1 VISFQEKFLVGN
13 RLLVSEQRFP
23 VSLQSNHYQ
32 MKNNRKDSYT
42 FTGADIGTLILDT
55 DLKIIR
61 FTEEAKRILNLKDS
75 DPGQPLRDYD
85 TIISGAYKALET
97 LTTYEKEIQDN
108 DGNWYL
114 LGISPLISQE
124 GKAEGVIVILVN
136 NNILKNAE
144 SELDAT
150 EERLT
155 RAMVAGNMAWWE
167 MELPSGKITFN
178 HNKTRMLGLKGEDFK
193 HFQDFMQIVHPEDCD
208 GAMNAMYDH
217 LHGKA
222 AVYAC
227 EYRMKNAGGNY
238 QWFQDVGK
246 IVYKDEGKM
255 LVAGIVSEIT
265 ERKRIE
271 KQLKEA
277 KLQAEMANNY
287 KNQFLANVSHEIR
300 TPISGMVGF
309 ASLLRKE
316 DLDVET
322 KKLYID
328 IIESSSKQLLNLVN
342 DIIDISRIEA
352 GELKMSKAPCELHK
366 ILKETET
373 LFEQLKHARGKQNL
387 KIRLNLSGKDEA
399 LFIVTDPDRLK
410 QILINLIGNAL
421 KFTETGG
428 VDFGYEL
435 ENDRLKF
442 YVSDTGIGMSE
453 DDLKLV
459 FERFK
464 RTEQAHKKYEGTGLG
479 LAITKGL
486 LDLLGGDISVHSEVG
501 RGSVFTFTIPYE
513 PSKPEQVKSPEEQVT
528 DTERLRGKKIL
539 IAEDEKIN
547 RMYLEIILKDLPIQI
562 FWARNGLEAV
572 EIFSENRDI
581 NLVLMDIKMPLMDGE
596 EAMQKILAWKPGTR
610 IVAQTANALSSD
622 REKYLESG
630 FVDHI
635 SKPIDKKQL
644 IRIMEKWVL

>member
-1 VISFQEKFLVGN
+1 
-13 RLLVSEQRFP
+13 
-23 VSLQSNHYQ
+23 
-32 MKNNRKDSYT
+32 
-42 FTGADIGTLILDT
+42 
-55 DLKIIR
+55 
-61 FTEEAKRILNLKDS
+61 
-75 DPGQPLRDYD
+75 
-85 TIISGAYKALET
+85 
-97 LTTYEKEIQDN
+97 
-108 DGNWYL
+108 
-114 LGISPLISQE
+114 
-124 GKAEGVIVILVN
+124 
-136 NNILKNAE
+136 
-144 SELDAT
+144 
-150 EERLT
+150 
-155 RAMVAGNMAWWE
+155 
-167 MELPSGKITFN
+167 
-178 HNKTRMLGLKGEDFK
+178 
-193 HFQDFMQIVHPEDCD
+193 MQIVHPEDCD

-464 RTEQAHKKYEGTGLG
+464 RTEQAHRKYDGTGLG

-486 LDLLGGDISVHSEVG
+486 LDLLDGSVSVKSQVG
-501 RGSVFTFTIPYE
+501 KGSVFTFIIPYE
-513 PSKPEQVKSPEEQVT
+513 PAKPEQAKSPKEKVT

-581 NLVLMDIKMPLMDGE
+581 NLVLMDIKMPLMDGV
-596 EAMQKILAWKPGTR
+596 EAMQKIIAWKPGTR

-635 SKPIDKKQL
+635 TKPIDKKQL
-644 IRIMEKWVL
+644 IQIMEKWV

>member
-1 VISFQEKFLVGN
+1 
-13 RLLVSEQRFP
+13 
-23 VSLQSNHYQ
+23 
-32 MKNNRKDSYT
+32 MKNKKDEQKSI
-42 FTGADIGTLILDT
+42 F
-55 DLKIIR
+55 
-61 FTEEAKRILNLKDS
+61 LN
-75 DPGQPLRDYD
+75 
-85 TIISGAYKALET
+85 
-97 LTTYEKEIQDN
+97 
-108 DGNWYL
+108 
-114 LGISPLISQE
+114 
-124 GKAEGVIVILVN
+124 
-136 NNILKNAE
+136 
-144 SELDAT
+144 T

-155 RAMVAGNMAWWE
+155 IALEAGDMAWWE
-167 MELPSGKITFN
+167 MELPSGKIVFN

-193 HFQDFMQIVHPEDCD
+193 HFQDFMNRVHPDDCET
-208 GAMNAMYDH
+208 AMKAMRDHLSGKEAMYE
-217 LHGKA
+217 
-222 AVYAC
+222 C
-227 EYRMKNAGGNY
+227 EYRIKNVKGDY
-238 QWFQDVGK
+238 QWFHDAGK
-246 IVYKDEGKM
+246 IVFREGGKI
-255 LVAGIVSEIT
+255 LVAGIVTEIS

-271 KQLKEA
+271 TQIKEA
-277 KLQAEMANNY
+277 RLQAELANQY

-300 TPISGMVGF
+300 TPVSGMVGF
-309 ASLLRKE
+309 ASLLRSE
-316 DLDVET
+316 ELDFET

-352 GELKMSKAPCELHK
+352 GELKISKAPCELHK

-373 LFEQLKHARGKQNL
+373 LFEQLKHARGK
-387 KIRLNLSGKDEA
+387 KNLSINLNIPEKDKE

-421 KFTETGG
+421 KFTEAGG
-428 VDFGYEL
+428 VDFGYKL

-442 YVSDTGIGMSE
+442 YVSDTGIGMSGE
-453 DDLKLV
+453 DLKVV

-464 RTEQAHKKYEGTGLG
+464 RTEQAHKKYDGTGLG

-501 RGSVFTFTIPYE
+501 KGSVFTFTIPYE
-513 PSKPEQVKSPEEQVT
+513 PAKPEQAKSPKEQVT

-562 FWARNGLEAV
+562 FWAQNGLEAV
-572 EIFSENRDI
+572 EIFSENEGID
-581 NLVLMDIKMPLMDGE
+581 LVLMDIKMPLMDGE
-596 EAMQKILAWKPGTR
+596 EAMQKILALKPGIR

-635 SKPIDKKQL
+635 SKPIDRQQL
-644 IRIMEKWVL
+644 IGIMEKWV

>member
-1 VISFQEKFLVGN
+1 
-13 RLLVSEQRFP
+13 
-23 VSLQSNHYQ
+23 
-32 MKNNRKDSYT
+32 
-42 FTGADIGTLILDT
+42 
-55 DLKIIR
+55 
-61 FTEEAKRILNLKDS
+61 
-75 DPGQPLRDYD
+75 
-85 TIISGAYKALET
+85 
-97 LTTYEKEIQDN
+97 
-108 DGNWYL
+108 
-114 LGISPLISQE
+114 
-124 GKAEGVIVILVN
+124 
-136 NNILKNAE
+136 
-144 SELDAT
+144 
-150 EERLT
+150 
-155 RAMVAGNMAWWE
+155 
-167 MELPSGKITFN
+167 
-178 HNKTRMLGLKGEDFK
+178 
-193 HFQDFMQIVHPEDCD
+193 MQIVHPEDCD

-501 RGSVFTFTIPYE
+501 RGSVFTFTTPYE
-513 PSKPEQVKSPEEQVT
+513 PAKPEQVKSRKEQVT
-528 DTERLRGKKIL
+528 DTGRLRGKKIL

>member
-1 VISFQEKFLVGN
+1 
-13 RLLVSEQRFP
+13 
-23 VSLQSNHYQ
+23 
-32 MKNNRKDSYT
+32 
-42 FTGADIGTLILDT
+42 
-55 DLKIIR
+55 
-61 FTEEAKRILNLKDS
+61 
-75 DPGQPLRDYD
+75 
-85 TIISGAYKALET
+85 
-97 LTTYEKEIQDN
+97 
-108 DGNWYL
+108 
-114 LGISPLISQE
+114 
-124 GKAEGVIVILVN
+124 
-136 NNILKNAE
+136 
-144 SELDAT
+144 
-150 EERLT
+150 
-155 RAMVAGNMAWWE
+155 
-167 MELPSGKITFN
+167 
-178 HNKTRMLGLKGEDFK
+178 
-193 HFQDFMQIVHPEDCD
+193 
-208 GAMNAMYDH
+208 MNAMYDH

-227 EYRMKNAGGNY
+227 EYRMRNAGGNY

-352 GELKMSKAPCELHK
+352 GELKMSKATCELHK

>member
-1 VISFQEKFLVGN
+1 
-13 RLLVSEQRFP
+13 
-23 VSLQSNHYQ
+23 
-32 MKNNRKDSYT
+32 
-42 FTGADIGTLILDT
+42 
-55 DLKIIR
+55 
-61 FTEEAKRILNLKDS
+61 
-75 DPGQPLRDYD
+75 
-85 TIISGAYKALET
+85 
-97 LTTYEKEIQDN
+97 
-108 DGNWYL
+108 
-114 LGISPLISQE
+114 
-124 GKAEGVIVILVN
+124 
-136 NNILKNAE
+136 
-144 SELDAT
+144 
-150 EERLT
+150 
-155 RAMVAGNMAWWE
+155 
-167 MELPSGKITFN
+167 
-178 HNKTRMLGLKGEDFK
+178 
-193 HFQDFMQIVHPEDCD
+193 MQIVHPEDCD

-227 EYRMKNAGGNY
+227 EYRMRNAGGNY

-486 LDLLGGDISVHSEVG
+486 LNLLGGDISVHSEVG

-562 FWARNGLEAV
+562 YWARNGLEAV

-635 SKPIDKKQL
+635 SKPIDKTQL

>member
-1 VISFQEKFLVGN
+1 
-13 RLLVSEQRFP
+13 
-23 VSLQSNHYQ
+23 
-32 MKNNRKDSYT
+32 MK
-42 FTGADIGTLILDT
+42 
-55 DLKIIR
+55 
-61 FTEEAKRILNLKDS
+61 
-75 DPGQPLRDYD
+75 
-85 TIISGAYKALET
+85 
-97 LTTYEKEIQDN
+97 
-108 DGNWYL
+108 
-114 LGISPLISQE
+114 
-124 GKAEGVIVILVN
+124 
-136 NNILKNAE
+136 
-144 SELDAT
+144 
-150 EERLT
+150 
-155 RAMVAGNMAWWE
+155 
-167 MELPSGKITFN
+167 
-178 HNKTRMLGLKGEDFK
+178 
-193 HFQDFMQIVHPEDCD
+193 IVHPEDCD

-309 ASLLRKE
+309 ASLLRSE
-316 DLDVET
+316 ELDSET

>member
-1 VISFQEKFLVGN
+1 MKKTKQKFFKF
-13 RLLVSEQRFP
+13 S
-23 VSLQSNHYQ
+23 
-32 MKNNRKDSYT
+32 
-42 FTGADIGTLILDT
+42 GADIGTLILDT

-61 FTEEAKRILNLKDS
+61 FTEEAKRILKLKDS
-75 DPGQPLRDYD
+75 DPGQPLRGYD
-85 TIISGAYKALET
+85 TIISGAYKALKT
-97 LTTYEKEIQDN
+97 RTTYEKEIQDN

-114 LGISPLISQE
+114 FGVSPLISKE

-136 NNILKNAE
+136 NNILKKAE
-144 SELDAT
+144 SELYAT

-178 HNKTRMLGLKGEDFK
+178 HNKTRMLGLRDEDFT
-193 HFQDFMQIVHPEDCD
+193 HFQDFMNIVHPDDCE
-208 GAMNAMYDH
+208 GAMNAMRTH
-217 LHGKA
+217 LQGQDE
-222 AVYAC
+222 VYAC
-227 EYRMKNAGGNY
+227 EYRMMNSDGHY
-238 QWFQDVGK
+238 QWFHDIGK
-246 IVYKDEGKM
+246 IVYRDEERQ
-255 LVAGIVSEIT
+255 LVAGIVTEIT

-271 KQLKEA
+271 GQLKEA
-277 KLQAEMANNY
+277 KLQAELANQY

-300 TPISGMVGF
+300 TPVSGMVGF
-309 ASLLRKE
+309 ASLLRSE
-316 DLDVET
+316 ELDSET

-352 GELKMSKAPCELHK
+352 GELKISKAPCELHK

-373 LFEQLKHARGKQNL
+373 LFEQLKHARGK
-387 KIRLNLSGKDEA
+387 KNLSINLNIPEKDKE

-421 KFTETGG
+421 KFTEAGG
-428 VDFGYEL
+428 VDFGYKL

-453 DDLKLV
+453 EDLKVV

-464 RTEQAHKKYEGTGLG
+464 RTEHAHKKYDGTGLG

-486 LDLLGGDISVHSEVG
+486 LDLLGGDISVYSEVG
-501 RGSVFTFTIPYE
+501 KGSVFTFTIPYE
-513 PSKPEQVKSPEEQVT
+513 PAKPEQAKSPKEKVT
-528 DTERLRGKKIL
+528 DTERLLGKKIL

-562 FWARNGLEAV
+562 FWAQNGLEAV
-572 EIFSENRDI
+572 EIFSEHEGID
-581 NLVLMDIKMPLMDGE
+581 LVLMDIKMPLMDGE
-596 EAMQKILAWKPGTR
+596 EAMQKILALKPGTR

-622 REKYLESG
+622 REKYLVSG

-635 SKPIDKKQL
+635 SKPIERQQL
-644 IRIMEKWVL
+644 ITVMEKWAL

>member
-1 VISFQEKFLVGN
+1 
-13 RLLVSEQRFP
+13 
-23 VSLQSNHYQ
+23 
-32 MKNNRKDSYT
+32 
-42 FTGADIGTLILDT
+42 
-55 DLKIIR
+55 
-61 FTEEAKRILNLKDS
+61 
-75 DPGQPLRDYD
+75 
-85 TIISGAYKALET
+85 
-97 LTTYEKEIQDN
+97 
-108 DGNWYL
+108 
-114 LGISPLISQE
+114 
-124 GKAEGVIVILVN
+124 
-136 NNILKNAE
+136 
-144 SELDAT
+144 
-150 EERLT
+150 
-155 RAMVAGNMAWWE
+155 
-167 MELPSGKITFN
+167 
-178 HNKTRMLGLKGEDFK
+178 
-193 HFQDFMQIVHPEDCD
+193 
-208 GAMNAMYDH
+208 MNAMYDH

-622 REKYLESG
+622 REKYMESG

>member
-1 VISFQEKFLVGN
+1 
-13 RLLVSEQRFP
+13 
-23 VSLQSNHYQ
+23 
-32 MKNNRKDSYT
+32 
-42 FTGADIGTLILDT
+42 
-55 DLKIIR
+55 
-61 FTEEAKRILNLKDS
+61 
-75 DPGQPLRDYD
+75 
-85 TIISGAYKALET
+85 
-97 LTTYEKEIQDN
+97 
-108 DGNWYL
+108 
-114 LGISPLISQE
+114 
-124 GKAEGVIVILVN
+124 
-136 NNILKNAE
+136 
-144 SELDAT
+144 
-150 EERLT
+150 
-155 RAMVAGNMAWWE
+155 
-167 MELPSGKITFN
+167 
-178 HNKTRMLGLKGEDFK
+178 
-193 HFQDFMQIVHPEDCD
+193 MQIVHPEDCD

-227 EYRMKNAGGNY
+227 EYRMRNAGGNY

>member
-1 VISFQEKFLVGN
+1 MKKTKQKFFKF
-13 RLLVSEQRFP
+13 S
-23 VSLQSNHYQ
+23 
-32 MKNNRKDSYT
+32 
-42 FTGADIGTLILDT
+42 GADIGTLILDT

-61 FTEEAKRILNLKDS
+61 FTEEAKRILKLKDS
-75 DPGQPLRDYD
+75 DPGQPLRGYD
-85 TIISGAYKALET
+85 TIISGAYKALKT
-97 LTTYEKEIQDN
+97 RTTYEKEIQDN

-114 LGISPLISQE
+114 FGVSPLISKE

-136 NNILKNAE
+136 NNILKKAE
-144 SELDAT
+144 SELYAT

-178 HNKTRMLGLKGEDFK
+178 HNKTRMLGLRDEDFT
-193 HFQDFMQIVHPEDCD
+193 HFQDFMNIVHPDDCE
-208 GAMNAMYDH
+208 GAMNAMRTH
-217 LHGKA
+217 LQGQDE
-222 AVYAC
+222 VYAC
-227 EYRMKNAGGNY
+227 EYRMMNSDGHY
-238 QWFQDVGK
+238 QWFHDIGK
-246 IVYKDEGKM
+246 IVYRDEERQ
-255 LVAGIVSEIT
+255 LVAGIVTEIT

-271 KQLKEA
+271 GQLKEA
-277 KLQAEMANNY
+277 KLQAELANQY

-300 TPISGMVGF
+300 TPVSGMVGF
-309 ASLLRKE
+309 ASLLRSE
-316 DLDVET
+316 ELDSET

-352 GELKMSKAPCELHK
+352 GELKISKAPCELHK

-373 LFEQLKHARGKQNL
+373 LFEQLKHARGK
-387 KIRLNLSGKDEA
+387 KNLSINLNIPEKDKE

-421 KFTETGG
+421 KFTEAGG
-428 VDFGYEL
+428 VDFGYKL

-453 DDLKLV
+453 EDLKVV

-464 RTEQAHKKYEGTGLG
+464 RTEHAHKKYDGTGLG

-486 LDLLGGDISVHSEVG
+486 LDLLGGDISVYSEVG
-501 RGSVFTFTIPYE
+501 KGSVFTFTIPYE
-513 PSKPEQVKSPEEQVT
+513 PAKPEQAKSPKEQVT

-547 RMYLEIILKDLPIQI
+547 RMYLEIILKDLPVHIY
-562 FWARNGLEAV
+562 WAQNGLEAV
-572 EIFSENRDI
+572 ELFMKHSDI
-581 NLVLMDIKMPLMDGE
+581 SLVLMDIKMPLMDGE
-596 EAMQKILAWKPGTR
+596 EAMQKILALKPGTR

-622 REKYLESG
+622 REKYLVSG

-635 SKPIDKKQL
+635 SKPIERQQL
-644 IRIMEKWVL
+644 ITVMEKWAL

>member
-1 VISFQEKFLVGN
+1 
-13 RLLVSEQRFP
+13 
-23 VSLQSNHYQ
+23 
-32 MKNNRKDSYT
+32 
-42 FTGADIGTLILDT
+42 
-55 DLKIIR
+55 
-61 FTEEAKRILNLKDS
+61 
-75 DPGQPLRDYD
+75 
-85 TIISGAYKALET
+85 
-97 LTTYEKEIQDN
+97 
-108 DGNWYL
+108 
-114 LGISPLISQE
+114 
-124 GKAEGVIVILVN
+124 
-136 NNILKNAE
+136 
-144 SELDAT
+144 
-150 EERLT
+150 
-155 RAMVAGNMAWWE
+155 
-167 MELPSGKITFN
+167 
-178 HNKTRMLGLKGEDFK
+178 
-193 HFQDFMQIVHPEDCD
+193 MQIVHPEDCD

-513 PSKPEQVKSPEEQVT
+513 PAKPEQVKSRKEQVP
-528 DTERLRGKKIL
+528 DTGRLRGKKIL

>member
-1 VISFQEKFLVGN
+1 
-13 RLLVSEQRFP
+13 
-23 VSLQSNHYQ
+23 
-32 MKNNRKDSYT
+32 
-42 FTGADIGTLILDT
+42 
-55 DLKIIR
+55 
-61 FTEEAKRILNLKDS
+61 
-75 DPGQPLRDYD
+75 
-85 TIISGAYKALET
+85 
-97 LTTYEKEIQDN
+97 
-108 DGNWYL
+108 
-114 LGISPLISQE
+114 
-124 GKAEGVIVILVN
+124 
-136 NNILKNAE
+136 
-144 SELDAT
+144 
-150 EERLT
+150 
-155 RAMVAGNMAWWE
+155 
-167 MELPSGKITFN
+167 
-178 HNKTRMLGLKGEDFK
+178 
-193 HFQDFMQIVHPEDCD
+193 MQIVHPEDCD

-596 EAMQKILAWKPGTR
+596 EAMQKIIAWKPGTR

>member
-1 VISFQEKFLVGN
+1 
-13 RLLVSEQRFP
+13 
-23 VSLQSNHYQ
+23 
-32 MKNNRKDSYT
+32 
-42 FTGADIGTLILDT
+42 
-55 DLKIIR
+55 
-61 FTEEAKRILNLKDS
+61 
-75 DPGQPLRDYD
+75 
-85 TIISGAYKALET
+85 
-97 LTTYEKEIQDN
+97 
-108 DGNWYL
+108 
-114 LGISPLISQE
+114 
-124 GKAEGVIVILVN
+124 
-136 NNILKNAE
+136 
-144 SELDAT
+144 
-150 EERLT
+150 
-155 RAMVAGNMAWWE
+155 
-167 MELPSGKITFN
+167 
-178 HNKTRMLGLKGEDFK
+178 
-193 HFQDFMQIVHPEDCD
+193 MQIVHPEDCD

-316 DLDVET
+316 DLDVES

>member
-1 VISFQEKFLVGN
+1 
-13 RLLVSEQRFP
+13 
-23 VSLQSNHYQ
+23 
-32 MKNNRKDSYT
+32 
-42 FTGADIGTLILDT
+42 
-55 DLKIIR
+55 
-61 FTEEAKRILNLKDS
+61 
-75 DPGQPLRDYD
+75 
-85 TIISGAYKALET
+85 
-97 LTTYEKEIQDN
+97 
-108 DGNWYL
+108 
-114 LGISPLISQE
+114 
-124 GKAEGVIVILVN
+124 
-136 NNILKNAE
+136 
-144 SELDAT
+144 
-150 EERLT
+150 
-155 RAMVAGNMAWWE
+155 
-167 MELPSGKITFN
+167 
-178 HNKTRMLGLKGEDFK
+178 
-193 HFQDFMQIVHPEDCD
+193 
-208 GAMNAMYDH
+208 
-217 LHGKA
+217 
-222 AVYAC
+222 
-227 EYRMKNAGGNY
+227 NAGGNY

>member
-1 VISFQEKFLVGN
+1 
-13 RLLVSEQRFP
+13 
-23 VSLQSNHYQ
+23 
-32 MKNNRKDSYT
+32 
-42 FTGADIGTLILDT
+42 
-55 DLKIIR
+55 
-61 FTEEAKRILNLKDS
+61 
-75 DPGQPLRDYD
+75 
-85 TIISGAYKALET
+85 
-97 LTTYEKEIQDN
+97 
-108 DGNWYL
+108 
-114 LGISPLISQE
+114 
-124 GKAEGVIVILVN
+124 
-136 NNILKNAE
+136 
-144 SELDAT
+144 
-150 EERLT
+150 
-155 RAMVAGNMAWWE
+155 
-167 MELPSGKITFN
+167 
-178 HNKTRMLGLKGEDFK
+178 
-193 HFQDFMQIVHPEDCD
+193 MQIVHPEDCD

-539 IAEDEKIN
+539 ITEDEKIN

>member
-1 VISFQEKFLVGN
+1 
-13 RLLVSEQRFP
+13 
-23 VSLQSNHYQ
+23 
-32 MKNNRKDSYT
+32 
-42 FTGADIGTLILDT
+42 
-55 DLKIIR
+55 
-61 FTEEAKRILNLKDS
+61 
-75 DPGQPLRDYD
+75 
-85 TIISGAYKALET
+85 
-97 LTTYEKEIQDN
+97 
-108 DGNWYL
+108 
-114 LGISPLISQE
+114 
-124 GKAEGVIVILVN
+124 
-136 NNILKNAE
+136 
-144 SELDAT
+144 
-150 EERLT
+150 
-155 RAMVAGNMAWWE
+155 
-167 MELPSGKITFN
+167 
-178 HNKTRMLGLKGEDFK
+178 
-193 HFQDFMQIVHPEDCD
+193 MQIVHPEDCD

-513 PSKPEQVKSPEEQVT
+513 PAKPEQVKSRKEQVT
-528 DTERLRGKKIL
+528 DTGRLRGKKIL

>member
-1 VISFQEKFLVGN
+1 
-13 RLLVSEQRFP
+13 
-23 VSLQSNHYQ
+23 
-32 MKNNRKDSYT
+32 
-42 FTGADIGTLILDT
+42 
-55 DLKIIR
+55 
-61 FTEEAKRILNLKDS
+61 
-75 DPGQPLRDYD
+75 
-85 TIISGAYKALET
+85 
-97 LTTYEKEIQDN
+97 
-108 DGNWYL
+108 
-114 LGISPLISQE
+114 
-124 GKAEGVIVILVN
+124 
-136 NNILKNAE
+136 
-144 SELDAT
+144 
-150 EERLT
+150 
-155 RAMVAGNMAWWE
+155 
-167 MELPSGKITFN
+167 
-178 HNKTRMLGLKGEDFK
+178 
-193 HFQDFMQIVHPEDCD
+193 
-208 GAMNAMYDH
+208 
-217 LHGKA
+217 
-222 AVYAC
+222 
-227 EYRMKNAGGNY
+227 
-238 QWFQDVGK
+238 
-246 IVYKDEGKM
+246 M

>member
-1 VISFQEKFLVGN
+1 
-13 RLLVSEQRFP
+13 
-23 VSLQSNHYQ
+23 
-32 MKNNRKDSYT
+32 MK
-42 FTGADIGTLILDT
+42 
-55 DLKIIR
+55 
-61 FTEEAKRILNLKDS
+61 
-75 DPGQPLRDYD
+75 
-85 TIISGAYKALET
+85 
-97 LTTYEKEIQDN
+97 
-108 DGNWYL
+108 
-114 LGISPLISQE
+114 
-124 GKAEGVIVILVN
+124 
-136 NNILKNAE
+136 
-144 SELDAT
+144 
-150 EERLT
+150 
-155 RAMVAGNMAWWE
+155 
-167 MELPSGKITFN
+167 
-178 HNKTRMLGLKGEDFK
+178 
-193 HFQDFMQIVHPEDCD
+193 IVHPEDCD

-513 PSKPEQVKSPEEQVT
+513 PAKPEQVKSRKEQVT
-528 DTERLRGKKIL
+528 DTGRLRGKKIL

>member
-1 VISFQEKFLVGN
+1 
-13 RLLVSEQRFP
+13 
-23 VSLQSNHYQ
+23 
-32 MKNNRKDSYT
+32 
-42 FTGADIGTLILDT
+42 
-55 DLKIIR
+55 
-61 FTEEAKRILNLKDS
+61 
-75 DPGQPLRDYD
+75 
-85 TIISGAYKALET
+85 
-97 LTTYEKEIQDN
+97 
-108 DGNWYL
+108 
-114 LGISPLISQE
+114 
-124 GKAEGVIVILVN
+124 
-136 NNILKNAE
+136 
-144 SELDAT
+144 
-150 EERLT
+150 
-155 RAMVAGNMAWWE
+155 
-167 MELPSGKITFN
+167 
-178 HNKTRMLGLKGEDFK
+178 
-193 HFQDFMQIVHPEDCD
+193 MQIVHPEDCD

-501 RGSVFTFTIPYE
+501 RGAYLPLRSHMNRQNR
-513 PSKPEQVKSPEEQVT
+513 SKSNPRKN
-528 DTERLRGKKIL
+528 K
-539 IAEDEKIN
+539 
-547 RMYLEIILKDLPIQI
+547 
-562 FWARNGLEAV
+562 
-572 EIFSENRDI
+572 
-581 NLVLMDIKMPLMDGE
+581 
-596 EAMQKILAWKPGTR
+596 
-610 IVAQTANALSSD
+610 
-622 REKYLESG
+622 
-630 FVDHI
+630 
-635 SKPIDKKQL
+635 
-644 IRIMEKWVL
+644 

>member
-1 VISFQEKFLVGN
+1 
-13 RLLVSEQRFP
+13 
-23 VSLQSNHYQ
+23 
-32 MKNNRKDSYT
+32 
-42 FTGADIGTLILDT
+42 
-55 DLKIIR
+55 
-61 FTEEAKRILNLKDS
+61 
-75 DPGQPLRDYD
+75 
-85 TIISGAYKALET
+85 
-97 LTTYEKEIQDN
+97 
-108 DGNWYL
+108 
-114 LGISPLISQE
+114 
-124 GKAEGVIVILVN
+124 
-136 NNILKNAE
+136 
-144 SELDAT
+144 
-150 EERLT
+150 
-155 RAMVAGNMAWWE
+155 
-167 MELPSGKITFN
+167 
-178 HNKTRMLGLKGEDFK
+178 
-193 HFQDFMQIVHPEDCD
+193 MQIVHPEDCD

-562 FWARNGLEAV
+562 YWARNGLEAV

>member
-1 VISFQEKFLVGN
+1 
-13 RLLVSEQRFP
+13 
-23 VSLQSNHYQ
+23 
-32 MKNNRKDSYT
+32 
-42 FTGADIGTLILDT
+42 
-55 DLKIIR
+55 
-61 FTEEAKRILNLKDS
+61 
-75 DPGQPLRDYD
+75 
-85 TIISGAYKALET
+85 
-97 LTTYEKEIQDN
+97 
-108 DGNWYL
+108 
-114 LGISPLISQE
+114 
-124 GKAEGVIVILVN
+124 
-136 NNILKNAE
+136 
-144 SELDAT
+144 
-150 EERLT
+150 
-155 RAMVAGNMAWWE
+155 
-167 MELPSGKITFN
+167 
-178 HNKTRMLGLKGEDFK
+178 
-193 HFQDFMQIVHPEDCD
+193 MQIVHPEDCD

-227 EYRMKNAGGNY
+227 EYRMRNAGGNY

-547 RMYLEIILKDLPIQI
+547 RMYLEIILKICPYRYSGPGTD
-562 FWARNGLEAV
+562 
-572 EIFSENRDI
+572 
-581 NLVLMDIKMPLMDGE
+581 
-596 EAMQKILAWKPGTR
+596 WKP
-610 IVAQTANALSSD
+610 L
-622 REKYLESG
+622 KYSVKTE
-630 FVDHI
+630 I
-635 SKPIDKKQL
+635 ST
-644 IRIMEKWVL
+644 WY

>member
-1 VISFQEKFLVGN
+1 
-13 RLLVSEQRFP
+13 
-23 VSLQSNHYQ
+23 
-32 MKNNRKDSYT
+32 
-42 FTGADIGTLILDT
+42 
-55 DLKIIR
+55 
-61 FTEEAKRILNLKDS
+61 
-75 DPGQPLRDYD
+75 
-85 TIISGAYKALET
+85 
-97 LTTYEKEIQDN
+97 
-108 DGNWYL
+108 
-114 LGISPLISQE
+114 
-124 GKAEGVIVILVN
+124 
-136 NNILKNAE
+136 
-144 SELDAT
+144 
-150 EERLT
+150 
-155 RAMVAGNMAWWE
+155 
-167 MELPSGKITFN
+167 
-178 HNKTRMLGLKGEDFK
+178 
-193 HFQDFMQIVHPEDCD
+193 MQIVHPEDCD

-442 YVSDTGIGMSE
+442 YVSDTGIGMTE
-453 DDLKLV
+453 EDLKVV

>member
-1 VISFQEKFLVGN
+1 
-13 RLLVSEQRFP
+13 
-23 VSLQSNHYQ
+23 
-32 MKNNRKDSYT
+32 
-42 FTGADIGTLILDT
+42 
-55 DLKIIR
+55 
-61 FTEEAKRILNLKDS
+61 
-75 DPGQPLRDYD
+75 
-85 TIISGAYKALET
+85 
-97 LTTYEKEIQDN
+97 
-108 DGNWYL
+108 
-114 LGISPLISQE
+114 
-124 GKAEGVIVILVN
+124 
-136 NNILKNAE
+136 
-144 SELDAT
+144 
-150 EERLT
+150 
-155 RAMVAGNMAWWE
+155 
-167 MELPSGKITFN
+167 
-178 HNKTRMLGLKGEDFK
+178 
-193 HFQDFMQIVHPEDCD
+193 MQIVHPEDCD

-513 PSKPEQVKSPEEQVT
+513 PAKPEQVKSRKEQVT
-528 DTERLRGKKIL
+528 DTGRLRGKKIL

-581 NLVLMDIKMPLMDGE
+581 NLVLMDIKMPLMDGV
-596 EAMQKILAWKPGTR
+596 EAMQKIIAWKPGTR

>member
-1 VISFQEKFLVGN
+1 
-13 RLLVSEQRFP
+13 
-23 VSLQSNHYQ
+23 
-32 MKNNRKDSYT
+32 
-42 FTGADIGTLILDT
+42 
-55 DLKIIR
+55 
-61 FTEEAKRILNLKDS
+61 
-75 DPGQPLRDYD
+75 
-85 TIISGAYKALET
+85 
-97 LTTYEKEIQDN
+97 
-108 DGNWYL
+108 
-114 LGISPLISQE
+114 
-124 GKAEGVIVILVN
+124 
-136 NNILKNAE
+136 
-144 SELDAT
+144 
-150 EERLT
+150 
-155 RAMVAGNMAWWE
+155 
-167 MELPSGKITFN
+167 
-178 HNKTRMLGLKGEDFK
+178 
-193 HFQDFMQIVHPEDCD
+193 MQIVHPEDSD

-309 ASLLRKE
+309 ASLQRKE

-352 GELKMSKAPCELHK
+352 GELKISKAPCELHK

-513 PSKPEQVKSPEEQVT
+513 PAKPEQVKSRKEQVT
-528 DTERLRGKKIL
+528 DTGRLRGKKIL

>member
-1 VISFQEKFLVGN
+1 
-13 RLLVSEQRFP
+13 
-23 VSLQSNHYQ
+23 
-32 MKNNRKDSYT
+32 
-42 FTGADIGTLILDT
+42 
-55 DLKIIR
+55 
-61 FTEEAKRILNLKDS
+61 
-75 DPGQPLRDYD
+75 
-85 TIISGAYKALET
+85 
-97 LTTYEKEIQDN
+97 
-108 DGNWYL
+108 
-114 LGISPLISQE
+114 
-124 GKAEGVIVILVN
+124 
-136 NNILKNAE
+136 
-144 SELDAT
+144 
-150 EERLT
+150 
-155 RAMVAGNMAWWE
+155 
-167 MELPSGKITFN
+167 
-178 HNKTRMLGLKGEDFK
+178 
-193 HFQDFMQIVHPEDCD
+193 MQIVHPEDCD

>member
-1 VISFQEKFLVGN
+1 
-13 RLLVSEQRFP
+13 
-23 VSLQSNHYQ
+23 
-32 MKNNRKDSYT
+32 
-42 FTGADIGTLILDT
+42 
-55 DLKIIR
+55 
-61 FTEEAKRILNLKDS
+61 
-75 DPGQPLRDYD
+75 
-85 TIISGAYKALET
+85 
-97 LTTYEKEIQDN
+97 
-108 DGNWYL
+108 
-114 LGISPLISQE
+114 
-124 GKAEGVIVILVN
+124 
-136 NNILKNAE
+136 
-144 SELDAT
+144 
-150 EERLT
+150 
-155 RAMVAGNMAWWE
+155 
-167 MELPSGKITFN
+167 
-178 HNKTRMLGLKGEDFK
+178 
-193 HFQDFMQIVHPEDCD
+193 MQIVHPEDCD

-622 REKYLESG
+622 REKYMESG

>member
-1 VISFQEKFLVGN
+1 
-13 RLLVSEQRFP
+13 
-23 VSLQSNHYQ
+23 
-32 MKNNRKDSYT
+32 
-42 FTGADIGTLILDT
+42 
-55 DLKIIR
+55 
-61 FTEEAKRILNLKDS
+61 
-75 DPGQPLRDYD
+75 
-85 TIISGAYKALET
+85 
-97 LTTYEKEIQDN
+97 
-108 DGNWYL
+108 
-114 LGISPLISQE
+114 
-124 GKAEGVIVILVN
+124 
-136 NNILKNAE
+136 
-144 SELDAT
+144 
-150 EERLT
+150 
-155 RAMVAGNMAWWE
+155 
-167 MELPSGKITFN
+167 
-178 HNKTRMLGLKGEDFK
+178 
-193 HFQDFMQIVHPEDCD
+193 MQIVHPEDCD

-227 EYRMKNAGGNY
+227 EYRMRNAGGNY

-513 PSKPEQVKSPEEQVT
+513 PAKPEQVKSRKEQVT
-528 DTERLRGKKIL
+528 DTGRLRGKKIL

-562 FWARNGLEAV
+562 YWARNGLEAV